1 MTRSPGTVAQPS
13 GVNVHNSRN
22 IWHRSFKFRFF
33 PKYYSSISGCALTL
47 YVSKSLILTISWF
60 ENLRRDCLVECP
72 VRWIRY
78 LDNWIFQG
86 RLRLQRPLVVLPNIN
101 QDVHRT
107 EYCRPLSALM
117 RTQWIR
123 SAIWE
128 ISDRWLD
135 DGRTTDKIFYS
146 QMSSISKRRGKGE
159 GRVREGWGKLREKRG
174 KGEDEYNHAFIR
186 IFFTTWWKLW
196 PAWAIRSIQFVSF
209 PFSHSASLLLGNYC
223 SILLSHLTNIS
234 IVIYVSR
241 GVKNT
246 QFLILMH
253 WSPILSI
260 SPPFYSTHRDIR
272 TQGFEHNWE
281 GFVQMTFRPSSYDVS
296 RPLNCR

>member
-1 MTRSPGTVAQPS
+1 MAQPS

-60 ENLRRDCLVECP
+60 ENLRKDCLVECP

-146 QMSSISKRRGKGE
+146 QMSSISKRRGKE
-159 GRVREGWGKLREKRG
+159 REGWGKGEGSWGRREGRG
-174 KGEDEYNHAFIR
+174 K
-186 IFFTTWWKLW
+186 
-196 PAWAIRSIQFVSF
+196 
-209 PFSHSASLLLGNYC
+209 
-223 SILLSHLTNIS
+223 TNITTPS
-234 IVIYVSR
+234 SEFFSPLGENCDPLEQFDRFNLFHFHLVIQHLYYWVIIA
-241 GVKNT
+241 
-246 QFLILMH
+246 QYFFLILQIFLLLYM
-253 WSPILSI
+253 SAEGSKTLS
-260 SPPFYSTHRDIR
+260 S
-272 TQGFEHNWE
+272 
-281 GFVQMTFRPSSYDVS
+281 
-296 RPLNCR
+296 